1 MNEYLARMEA
11 QLKKWDADLDALAAE
26 GEKAGAAART
36 AYHERIKDLRAS
48 RDAAQKRFQEIR
60 AASGAAGEHLQTGM
74 KSAWET
80 MQTALEKAAAE
91 LRK

>member
-1 MNEYLARMEA
+1 M
-11 QLKKWDADLDALAAE
+11 
-26 GEKAGAAART
+26 
-36 AYHERIKDLRAS
+36 
-48 RDAAQKRFQEIR
+48 R

-80 MQTALEKAAAE
+80 MQKALEKAAAE